1 MKITVKKAPPGCWLT
16 LLLVAV
22 AAMLVSG
29 ESACVRPDGGGSDG
43 LTVVLIRHGEKP
55 DGGDHLSCKGLN
67 RALALPGVLYP
78 LIGRPDVCFVPSIS
92 QGSSVDHARMLET
105 VMLFAVKYDL
115 KVSDKYGVDDV
126 HALAEDILK
135 RKGTV
140 LVVWEHARLNSIAA
154 DLGAGDQ
161 FFPWA
166 SDDFDSIWVITF
178 HKGKAHLEKKKE
190 GLNPGAACP
199 F

>member
-1 MKITVKKAPPGCWLT
+1 MILKKAVSACSLT
-16 LLLVAV
+16 LLLVV
-22 AAMLVSG
+22 FGGMLVSG
-29 ESACVRPDGGGSDG
+29 ESACVWPDGGGGDG

-55 DGGDHLSCKGLN
+55 DGGDHLSCQGLN

-78 LIGRPDVCFVPSIS
+78 LIGRPDICYVPSIS
-92 QGSSVDHARMLET
+92 QSSSVDHARMLET
-105 VMLFAVKYDL
+105 VMPFAVKYNL
-115 KVSDKYGVDDV
+115 RVSDKYDVDDV
-126 HALAEDILK
+126 HALAQDILK

-140 LVVWEHARLNSIAA
+140 LVVWEHAKLNSIAT

-190 GLNPGAACP
+190 GLKPAAACP